1 MKARSIIYILTLLS
15 IVLSSCVAKKKY
27 LEMEAGRLSAEQKV
41 RDLTAENNAKA
52 ERLKVMIAD
61 FETLKSELLGSNAIK
76 DQYIETLNKE
86 IFSLKSNVNQTSES
100 LEEKNYAF
108 EFEKRRLNSI
118 IQERDARIKTLEAD
132 NSRLDNLARER
143 LTMIEQG
150 KFDIKEKENELKVM
164 EGLKNRQEEL
174 VTNLQGKAS
183 DLQKTI
189 SGLQA
194 QMEDK
199 NAEILKLSNQ
209 VKLLKSQIGQ

>member
-1 MKARSIIYILTLLS
+1 MKARPIIYILTLLS

-61 FETLKSELLGSNAIK
+61 YETLKSELLGSNAIK

-86 IFSLKSNVNQTSES
+86 IFSLKSNVSQTSES

-132 NSRLDNLARER
+132 NSRLDNLVHER

-174 VTNLQGKAS
+174 VTDLQSKAS

-199 NAEILKLSNQ
+199 NAEISKLSNQ

>member
-1 MKARSIIYILTLLS
+1 MKARPIIYILTLLS

-86 IFSLKSNVNQTSES
+86 IFSLKSNVSQTSES

-132 NSRLDNLARER
+132 NSRLDNLVRER
-143 LTMIEQG
+143 LMMIEQG

-174 VTNLQGKAS
+174 VTDLQSKAS

-199 NAEILKLSNQ
+199 NAEISKLSNQ

>member
-1 MKARSIIYILTLLS
+1 MKARPIIYILTLLS

-61 FETLKSELLGSNAIK
+61 YETLKSELLGSNAIK

-86 IFSLKSNVNQTSES
+86 IFSLKSNVSQTSES

-132 NSRLDNLARER
+132 NSRLDNLVHER

-174 VTNLQGKAS
+174 VTGLQSKAS

-199 NAEILKLSNQ
+199 NAEISKLSNQ

>member
-1 MKARSIIYILTLLS
+1 MKARPIIYILTLLS

-61 FETLKSELLGSNAIK
+61 YETLKSELLGSNAIK

-86 IFSLKSNVNQTSES
+86 IFSLKSNVSQTSES

-132 NSRLDNLARER
+132 NSRLDNLVRER

-174 VTNLQGKAS
+174 VTDLQSKAS

-199 NAEILKLSNQ
+199 NAEISKLSNQ

>member
-1 MKARSIIYILTLLS
+1 MKARSIIYILTLLP
-15 IVLSSCVAKKKY
+15 IVFSSCVAKKKY
-27 LEMEAGRLSAEQKV
+27 LEMEAGRLNAEQQV
-41 RDLTAENNAKA
+41 RDLTVENNAKA

-86 IFSLKSNVNQTSES
+86 IFSLKSNVNQSSES

-118 IQERDARIKTLEAD
+118 IQERDERIKTLEED
-132 NSRLDNLARER
+132 KSRLESLARER
-143 LTMIEQG
+143 FTTIEQG
-150 KFDIKEKENELKVM
+150 KFDLKEKENELKVM
-164 EGLKNRQEEL
+164 EGLKNRQVEL
-174 VTNLQGKAS
+174 VTNLQTKAA

-189 SGLQA
+189 NSLQA

-199 NAEILKLSNQ
+199 NAEISKLSNQ